1 MRGGSFRLP
10 ASIIT
15 SPLLAFPN
23 TRPVSL
29 PISLLHFWP
38 AAVRTMASTSHSP
51 PRRFPSSGFVVLD
64 PKLKVEEE
72 ELPSYVPGDFYPVT
86 IGEVFVERY
95 QVVAKLGFVCTSH
108 KQQNNE
114 ITICNHLKAS
124 NIEHPGTPFVR
135 MILDSFNIMGPT
147 GNQHQCLL
155 YQPLGM
161 SYTEFL
167 DLFPNKQMPE
177 TLLQRSMQLILL
189 GLDYLHKAKVVH
201 TDISAN
207 NILQGITNLT
217 ALSEIE
223 EGEASQP
230 IARKVLDDRTIY
242 ISRPMPINTGLP
254 VLCDFGEAHI
264 GDKHNGDV
272 MPGIYRAPEV
282 ILGMEWD
289 CKVDIWAVGLTT
301 WDLLE
306 TGNLF
311 FARKD
316 GLLNDEQHLAEMVS
330 LLGPPPREFIRR
342 SNKCL
347 QYWDENANWK
357 GSIPIPEQSFEIR
370 ERSLERDARTMFL
383 HFLRSA
389 LAWLPEERLPAE
401 DLARHAFLM
410 QPLLAAGGPKHH
422 P

>member
-1 MRGGSFRLP
+1 MCGGSFRLP

-15 SPLLAFPN
+15 SRLLAFPN
-23 TRPVSL
+23 TRRVSL

-51 PRRFPSSGFVVLD
+51 PRRFPSSGFVALD

-108 KQQNNE
+108 NRQNNE
-114 ITICNHLKAS
+114 IAICNHLKAS

-135 MILDSFNIMGPT
+135 MILDSFNIMGST

-167 DLFPNKQMPE
+167 DLFPDKQMPE
-177 TLLQRSMQLILL
+177 ALIQRSMQLILL

-207 NILQGITNLT
+207 NILQGIIDLT

-223 EGEASQP
+223 DGEANQP

-242 ISRPMPINTGLP
+242 VSRPMPINPGLP
-254 VLCDFGEAHI
+254 VLCDFSEARI
-264 GDKHNGDV
+264 GDKHKGDV

-282 ILGMEWD
+282 ILDMEWD
-289 CKVDIWAVGLTT
+289 SKT

-330 LLGPPPREFIRR
+330 LLGPPPLEFIRR
-342 SNKCL
+342 SDKCL
-347 QYWDENANWK
+347 QYWDENTNWK

-370 ERSLERDARTMFL
+370 ERSLEGDVRTMFL

-389 LAWLPEERLPAE
+389 LAWLPEERLLAE

-410 QPLLAAGGPKHH
+410 QPLLAAGDLKQHS
-422 P
+422 

>member
-15 SPLLAFPN
+15 SLLLAFPN
-23 TRPVSL
+23 TRRVSL

-51 PRRFPSSGFVVLD
+51 PRRFPLSGFVALD

-95 QVVAKLGFVCTSH
+95 QVVAKLGFGMDHRYLSLKVCTSH

-114 ITICNHLKAS
+114 IAICNHLK
-124 NIEHPGTPFVR
+124 NFLICF
-135 MILDSFNIMGPT
+135 PT
-147 GNQHQCLL
+147 SRCLR
-155 YQPLGM
+155 P
-161 SYTEFL
+161 
-167 DLFPNKQMPE
+167 
-177 TLLQRSMQLILL
+177 LLQRSMQLILL
-189 GLDYLHKAKVVH
+189 GLDYLHKAKVAH

-207 NILQGITNLT
+207 NILQGITDLT

-223 EGEASQP
+223 DGEASQP

-254 VLCDFGEAHI
+254 VLCDFGEARI
-264 GDKHNGDV
+264 GDKHKGDV
-272 MPGIYRAPEV
+272 MPGNYRPPEV
-282 ILGMEWD
+282 ILDMEWD
-289 CKVDIWAVGLTT
+289 SKVDIWAVGLTT

-311 FARKD
+311 LARKD

-330 LLGPPPREFIRR
+330 LLGPPPLKFIRR
-342 SNKCL
+342 SDKCL

-370 ERSLERDARTMFL
+370 ERSLEGDVRTMFL

-389 LAWLPEERLPAE
+389 LTWLPEERLPAE

-410 QPLLAAGGPKHH
+410 QPLLVAGGPKQHS
-422 P
+422 

>member
-1 MRGGSFRLP
+1 
-10 ASIIT
+10 
-15 SPLLAFPN
+15 
-23 TRPVSL
+23 
-29 PISLLHFWP
+29 
-38 AAVRTMASTSHSP
+38 MASTSHSP
-51 PRRFPSSGFVVLD
+51 PRRFPSSGFVALD

-95 QVVAKLGFVCTSH
+95 QVVAKLGFG
-108 KQQNNE
+108 KQHRAPRN
-114 ITICNHLKAS
+114 TI
-124 NIEHPGTPFVR
+124 VR

-177 TLLQRSMQLILL
+177 ALLQRSMQLILL

-207 NILQGITNLT
+207 NILQGITDLT

-223 EGEASQP
+223 DGEASQP

-242 ISRPMPINTGLP
+242 ISRPMPINTGLS
-254 VLCDFGEAHI
+254 VLCDFGEARI
-264 GDKHNGDV
+264 GDKHKGDV

-282 ILGMEWD
+282 ILDMEWD
-289 CKVDIWAVGLTT
+289 SKVDIWAVGLTN

-330 LLGPPPREFIRR
+330 LLGPPPLEFIRR
-342 SNKCL
+342 SDKCL
-347 QYWDENANWK
+347 QYWDEN
-357 GSIPIPEQSFEIR
+357 SFSRTNGKQQQDGNRDILPPVGHRRTPSQPRLALEKKARRSTR
-370 ERSLERDARTMFL
+370 EV
-383 HFLRSA
+383 
-389 LAWLPEERLPAE
+389 
-401 DLARHAFLM
+401 
-410 QPLLAAGGPKHH
+410 
-422 P
+422 

>member
-1 MRGGSFRLP
+1 MTL
-10 ASIIT
+10 
-15 SPLLAFPN
+15 
-23 TRPVSL
+23 
-29 PISLLHFWP
+29 
-38 AAVRTMASTSHSP
+38 TSHSS
-51 PRRFPSSGFVVLD
+51 PRRFPSSRFVALD

-72 ELPSYVPGDFYPVT
+72 ELPSYVPGNFYPVT

-95 QVVAKLGFVCTSH
+95 QVVAKLGFGMSSTVWLCRDLVDHRYLSLKVCISH
-108 KQQNNE
+108 NRQNNE
-114 ITICNHLKAS
+114 IAICNHLKAS

-135 MILDSFNIMGPT
+135 MILDSFNITGPT

-167 DLFPNKQMPE
+167 DLFPDKQMPQA
-177 TLLQRSMQLILL
+177 LIQRSMQLILL

-207 NILQGITNLT
+207 NILQGITDLT
-217 ALSEIE
+217 DLSEIE
-223 EGEASQP
+223 DVEASQS

-254 VLCDFGEAHI
+254 VLCDFGEARI
-264 GDKHNGDV
+264 GDKHKGDV

-282 ILGMEWD
+282 ILDMEWD
-289 CKVDIWAVGLTT
+289 SKVDIWAVALTT

-330 LLGPPPREFIRR
+330 LLGPPPLEFIRR
-342 SNKCL
+342 SDKCL

-370 ERSLERDARTMFL
+370 ERSLQGDVRTMFL

-389 LAWLPEERLPAE
+389 LAWLPEERLLAE

-410 QPLLAAGGPKHH
+410 QPLLAAGGLKQHC
-422 P
+422 